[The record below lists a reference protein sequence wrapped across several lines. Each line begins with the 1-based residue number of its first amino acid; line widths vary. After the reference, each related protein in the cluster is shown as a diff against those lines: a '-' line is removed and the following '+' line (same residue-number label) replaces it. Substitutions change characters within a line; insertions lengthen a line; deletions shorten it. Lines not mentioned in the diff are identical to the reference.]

1 MPHSLAA
8 PVTTSPTASAAG
20 TGRPGVVAVFDLDGT
35 LTYRDTFIP
44 WVLGFVAPRP
54 TRWWRLLVFLPLGL
68 AVLCGARDRGMLKA
82 WLLRALAGGA
92 EAAVLD
98 RWSQIYAQ
106 RVVDQQLRQG
116 AVAALLQHQAEG
128 HHVIILPASVDAY
141 VPRIGALLGVNEVI
155 CTGVR
160 WRADGRLDGRL
171 TTPNRQG
178 TEKAI
183 VLQALRER
191 WPGNTFAAY
200 GNTSGDLP
208 HLRLVEHPLLVNG
221 NARARRRAAALQ
233 IPTDEWP

>member
-116 AVAALLQHQAEG
+116 AVAAPFS
-128 HHVIILPASVDAY
+128 I
-141 VPRIGALLGVNEVI
+141 
-155 CTGVR
+155 
-160 WRADGRLDGRL
+160 RL
-171 TTPNRQG
+171 
-178 TEKAI
+178 KAI
-183 VLQALRER
+183 
-191 WPGNTFAAY
+191 T
-200 GNTSGDLP
+200 
-208 HLRLVEHPLLVNG
+208 
-221 NARARRRAAALQ
+221 
-233 IPTDEWP
+233 